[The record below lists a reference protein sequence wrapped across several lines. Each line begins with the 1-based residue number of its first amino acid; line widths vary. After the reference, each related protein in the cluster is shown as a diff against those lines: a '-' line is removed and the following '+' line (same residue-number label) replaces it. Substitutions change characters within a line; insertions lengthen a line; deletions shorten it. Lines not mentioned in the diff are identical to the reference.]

1 MLINLNVPIVNNK
14 NISRKHLGYN
24 GLHLNSYFPSRL
36 AMNLISVIKKL
47 WNDASYPTDSLDYK
61 YSEAKKTNPNTN
73 IYSYLEQSS
82 TNNISFIDEN
92 EESSESTSFLNKLKA
107 TRIAN
112 INRLMI
118 GHININSIRN
128 KFEMLSNSI
137 KGNLDILMISETKLD
152 STFPS
157 NQFTIEG
164 YAAPIRFD
172 RNGRGGGI
180 ILYIRE
186 DIPARLL
193 KTSLPKD
200 FEGFFVELN
209 LRKKKILMCCSY
221 NPAKSNISSHLS
233 MVGRSLDSYMSSYD
247 NFLVIG
253 DLNSEISEMA
263 MSEFC
268 ETYNLQNLVKDPTC
282 YKNPS
287 KPTCIDLILT
297 NFPKSFQHT
306 QTIETGLSDFHKLTL
321 TVLKTHFPRLKP
333 NIVNYRDYKGFV
345 NDYFR
350 SELLQE
356 INSSDSD
363 LINFKDL
370 QYTLQR
376 ALDKHAP
383 LKKRYVRANQ
393 QNFMDKELNQAIM
406 VRSKLRNK
414 YLKSK

>member
-1 MLINLNVPIVNNK
+1 
-14 NISRKHLGYN
+14 
-24 GLHLNSYFPSRL
+24 
-36 AMNLISVIKKL
+36 
-47 WNDASYPTDSLDYK
+47 
-61 YSEAKKTNPNTN
+61 
-73 IYSYLEQSS
+73 
-82 TNNISFIDEN
+82 
-92 EESSESTSFLNKLKA
+92 
-107 TRIAN
+107 
-112 INRLMI
+112 
-118 GHININSIRN
+118 
-128 KFEMLSNSI
+128 
-137 KGNLDILMISETKLD
+137 MISETKLV

-172 RNGRGGGI
+172 SNGRGGI

-186 DIPARLL
+186 DIPVRLL
-193 KTSLPKD
+193 ITSLPKD
-200 FEGFFVELN
+200 FEGFFIELN

-221 NPAKSNISSHLS
+221 NPARSDISSHVS
-233 MVGRSLDSYMSSYD
+233 IVGRSLDSYMSSYD
-247 NFLVIG
+247 NFLVTG

-263 MSEFC
+263 MSEFW
-268 ETYNLQNLVKDPTC
+268 ETCNLQNLVKDPTC

-287 KPTCIDLILT
+287 KPTFIDLILT

-321 TVLKTHFPRLKP
+321 TVLKTHFSRLKP

-363 LINFKDL
+363 LNNFKDL

-376 ALDKHAP
+376 VLDKHAP
-383 LKKRYVRANQ
+383 LKRYIRANQ

-406 VRSKLRNK
+406 VRSKLGNK
-414 YLKSK
+414 YLINI